1 MKRNLLFN
9 QVTAIG
15 KRLAMVLTMLLIVG
29 IGQAWGQ
36 YTKASSIAVGD
47 VVVLVYESDKKEL
60 SSISGYGVGTSYNGT
75 PAGLYE
81 LTVEAGSS
89 SGTFSLKNGSTYLS
103 WSSGNSLATTTSK
116 NSNSSWKITFS
127 SGNATILNAKDNSRK
142 LQWNASS
149 PRFACY
155 TSSQTAV
162 QLYKKAA
169 STYTVTATSNNN
181 NYGTVSVSGTTIT
194 AEPADCYQVVSGIGG
209 YTIKSGTA
217 TVTHEGNS
225 NTLTV
230 NASTDCSI
238 QVNFEKK
245 PVNTYID
252 DVQDYE
258 EQELCGNHS
267 APSLTDKDPAT
278 TGTCEQQHW
287 HFMGWVTEANKENPT
302 DDNIVKAG
310 ASVTANGTTY
320 YAVWAKGTTT
330 GGGSISK
337 QYSFD
342 ITKGDFNTTSY
353 VANNNSKTSTA
364 KASDNSTKSVSWT
377 SNQVMQQSSTM
388 QWQSSKG
395 YIYNTT
401 DLGNITNITIT
412 STEGTFTTY
421 YGTSQQPSQETSVE
435 TGNGYFQIKVG
446 SATGKVSNIKVTFT
460 QTVEGETTTT
470 YSDYITT
477 CTTETSVCLVHKYG
491 RARYGL
497 VPDGNGV
504 LTVW

>member
-1 MKRNLLFN
+1 MKKSTTVATMANGLL
-9 QVTAIG
+9 
-15 KRLAMVLTMLLIVG
+15 KVLQRYTKGIRFLLVMLL
-29 IGQAWGQ
+29 
-36 YTKASSIAVGD
+36 T
-47 VVVLVYESDKKEL
+47 
-60 SSISGYGVGTSYNGT
+60 
-75 PAGLYE
+75 
-81 LTVEAGSS
+81 LTVSTEVWGDTTVNIAASDLEGMGSNQYAAGTKTVGLFTISADGCY
-89 SGTFSLKNGSTYLS
+89 GTTQFRITQNKTITISCSEDYAITKIVF
-103 WSSGNSLATTTSK
+103 TTTSGYSIVASNLSNQTWSAVNGQ
-116 NSNSSWKITFS
+116 NSISFKHT
-127 SGNATILNAKDNSRK
+127 NSRGARIT
-142 LQWNASS
+142 NIAITYSS
-149 PRFACY
+149 VGQSYAI
-155 TSSQTAV
+155 TA
-162 QLYKKAA
+162 Q
-169 STYTVTATSNNN
+169 SNNTD
-181 NYGTVSVSGTTIT
+181 YGTVSVTGTTIT
-194 AEPADCYQVVSGIGG
+194 ATPNDCYQVVSGIGG

-252 DVQDYE
+252 NVQNNE
-258 EQELCGNHS
+258 SVELCGTHDM
-267 APSLTDKDPAT
+267 PSLSDKTAKT
-278 TGTCEQQHW
+278 EGTCEELHW

-310 ASVTANGTTY
+310 ASVTANGTIY
-320 YAVWAKGTTT
+320 YAVWAIGTTT
-330 GGGSISK
+330 RGGSTSK

-412 STEGTFTTY
+412 STAGTFTTY
-421 YGTSQQPSQETSVE
+421 YGTTQQPSQKTSVG

-446 SATGKVSNIKVTFT
+446 DATGKVSNIKVTFT

-477 CTTETSVCLVHKYG
+477 CTTEPS
-491 RARYGL
+491 RY
-497 VPDGNGV
+497 
-504 LTVW
+504 LTPKH